1 MVVIEDAYV
10 TAKYSKTN
18 SWLLDTIGED
28 IDEEKKLDELI
39 AETQQAKESTPKRNE
54 PVEKKSDA
62 LPAKIPKRLTV
73 VVEDDMSEAFEDDDL
88 IRQDKTIIKTQL
100 NKVSFTLLI
109 FVRPNSL
116 QG

>member
-1 MVVIEDAYV
+1 LL
-10 TAKYSKTN
+10 AKM
-18 SWLLDTIGED
+18 
-28 IDEEKKLDELI
+28 
-39 AETQQAKESTPKRNE
+39 
-54 PVEKKSDA
+54 
-62 LPAKIPKRLTV
+62 PKRLTV

-116 QG
+116 HS

>member
-1 MVVIEDAYV
+1 LL
-10 TAKYSKTN
+10 AKM
-18 SWLLDTIGED
+18 
-28 IDEEKKLDELI
+28 
-39 AETQQAKESTPKRNE
+39 
-54 PVEKKSDA
+54 
-62 LPAKIPKRLTV
+62 PKRLTV

-116 QG
+116 HSR